1 VGLLH
6 RARTG
11 QRRGELLR
19 RLFSPL
25 RRPLE
30 ELDRDRLREFCASRT
45 DVTAIE
51 AVQPRQR
58 VRVAG
63 EVSSLRIVPRAGS
76 PSLEV
81 TMTDGSGYLTAVFWG
96 RRRIGGIRPGRRIL
110 FDGTAAPA
118 GHTFLIINP
127 MYELLA

>member
-1 VGLLH
+1 M
-6 RARTG
+6 
-11 QRRGELLR
+11 LR

-30 ELDRDRLREFCASRT
+30 DLDREELRALSGARSG
-45 DVTAIE
+45 VTAIE

-63 EVSSLRIVPRAGS
+63 EVSSVRIVPRAGS

-81 TMTDGSGYLTAVFWG
+81 TMTDGSGSLTGVFWG
-96 RRRIGGIRPGRRIL
+96 RRHIGGIRPGRRIL

-118 GHTFLIINP
+118 GRMFVIINP